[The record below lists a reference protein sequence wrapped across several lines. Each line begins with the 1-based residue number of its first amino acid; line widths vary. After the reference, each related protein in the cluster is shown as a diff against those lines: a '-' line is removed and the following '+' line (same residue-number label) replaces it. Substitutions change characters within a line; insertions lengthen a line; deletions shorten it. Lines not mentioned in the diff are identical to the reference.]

1 MSKEE
6 LSILDFSARPFSKN
20 DIKVDKE
27 RKVALRTSWWRGG
40 VQVPGYTALFPGWCL
55 LTTQLL
61 LPCWC
66 SWLKPSF
73 NFCWMQT
80 TNSLPHPPSSLL
92 IQWPT
97 PILWPTSSHT
107 QLAPWKA
114 YWSLSQH
121 PNPWDLRVSGESEA
135 TATLYTQC
143 CPSVASALLP
153 PEPLSSSELTHL
165 STSLSSLPHCLSS
178 FLQSSEAYR
187 GRLST
192 VSYPP

>member
-1 MSKEE
+1 MTSRWVRREE
-6 LSILDFSARPFSKN
+6 WPWEPHGEEEESRSLDT
-20 DIKVDKE
+20 
-27 RKVALRTSWWRGG
+27 LLW
-40 VQVPGYTALFPGWCL
+40 FPGWCL

-121 PNPWDLRVSGESEA
+121 PNPWDLRVSGQSEA
-135 TATLYTQC
+135 IATLYTQC

-187 GRLST
+187 GRLSP
-192 VSYPP
+192 VSYPPQLLLPSWKKYFFCPL